1 VANPKP
7 LQLPGANYS
16 EGEEGLFRRK
26 LETQLLELEIRL
38 DQAERR
44 DGTVSSLASK
54 RARYT
59 GVGLGQSL
67 YGVVEADGTV
77 TSVATGAGLTGGPIT
92 STGTIS
98 LAPSANDGNF
108 IVGSGLDFVAESGA
122 TARASMGCGTGDGT
136 VDTSGTPV
144 DDDYAKFT
152 DANTIEGRSY
162 SEVRGDLYPESY
174 LTAHRSLAVNAG
186 RIFGAFTSGELW
198 YADANCVTPA
208 LMTAWVKDQQDGT
221 PEWDDSAVD
230 GEFIYKGTDT
240 RKFMITWNLNMWYYL
255 RNNFTGMMGGI
266 FHKPDGGAWSGTT
279 PVAGSSQVSRF
290 YFDYSFAIWPNTYWS
305 YSTSLSG
312 GAIVTVANEDTI
324 RFQFGWKMYSGSN
337 TGGLVVAYQ
346 SGGTNVDGMTIN
358 IVPVT

>member
-1 VANPKP
+1 
-7 LQLPGANYS
+7 
-16 EGEEGLFRRK
+16 
-26 LETQLLELEIRL
+26 
-38 DQAERR
+38 
-44 DGTVSSLASK
+44 
-54 RARYT
+54 
-59 GVGLGQSL
+59 
-67 YGVVEADGTV
+67 
-77 TSVATGAGLTGGPIT
+77 
-92 STGTIS
+92 
-98 LAPSANDGNF
+98 
-108 IVGSGLDFVAESGA
+108 
-122 TARASMGCGTGDGT
+122 
-136 VDTSGTPV
+136 
-144 DDDYAKFT
+144 
-152 DANTIEGRSY
+152 
-162 SEVRGDLYPESY
+162 
-174 LTAHRSLAVNAG
+174 
-186 RIFGAFTSGELW
+186 
-198 YADANCVTPA
+198 ANCVTPA